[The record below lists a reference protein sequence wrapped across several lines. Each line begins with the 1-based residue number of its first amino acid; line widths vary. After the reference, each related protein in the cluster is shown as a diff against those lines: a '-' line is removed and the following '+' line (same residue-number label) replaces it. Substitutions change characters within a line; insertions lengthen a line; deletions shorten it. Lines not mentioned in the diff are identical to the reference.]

1 MENTVKHI
9 LAAANITPDEIKI
22 LGAFI
27 HLSFSNKTIAGKA
40 SRLFPAS
47 NYEVKFFESAVTGKY
62 KVVAK
67 VK

>member
-1 MENTVKHI
+1 MEANIKRI
-9 LAAANITPDEIKI
+9 LAAANITADEIKI
-22 LGAFI
+22 LGVFI
-27 HLSFSNKTIAGKA
+27 HLSFSNKEIAGKA

-47 NYEVKFFESAVTGKY
+47 NYEVKFFESVVTGKY